1 MKGASISR
9 LRSDERASAKAG
21 GIRDTSAQDVAIDPR
36 PAQLRRRKILIASGA
51 AALLLLAV
59 VLPAALR
66 WMHAEISVPRERVR
80 IATVTRGAFVR
91 DVSAQGTVVAAVSPT
106 LFAPAAGN
114 VTYDVQAGD
123 TVKRGQVLGSVDSPQ
138 LRNELAREQ
147 ASLES
152 QDVAVARQSI
162 ETRKNLLTN
171 QQTIDTAEV
180 AIHAAER
187 ELKRA
192 EDAWQT
198 RAISQRDFEKARDDL
213 TTAKLDHEHAIQ
225 NAALEKES
233 LEFELKT
240 KRLERDRQRLL
251 VDEIKRRVDQLTL
264 HSPVDGMVG
273 TLVVEQKGA
282 VAESAPIITVI
293 DLSALEIEFQ
303 VPESYAD
310 DISLGMPA
318 EVNYGQRIYPATVT
332 AISPQVKQNQVTGRV
347 RFAKDVPLG
356 LRQSQRVATRIVLES
371 RDGVLKVERGPFVDS
386 SGGQVAYL
394 VEDGMARRKPIKLGA
409 TSISAVEIASGLEEG
424 DQIIV
429 SGVDSFENAAV
440 VRLTD

>member
-1 MKGASISR
+1 MKASISR
-9 LRSDERASAKAG
+9 LHSDDRASAKAG
-21 GIRDTSAQDVAIDPR
+21 GIRDTSTQDVAIDPR

-51 AALLLLAV
+51 ATLVLLLI
-59 VLPAALR
+59 VLPAVVR
-66 WMHAEISVPRERVR
+66 WMRAETSVPRERVR
-80 IATVTRGAFVR
+80 IATVTRGPFVR
-91 DVSAQGTVVAAVSPT
+91 DVSAQGIVVAAVSPT

-123 TVKRGQVLGSVDSPQ
+123 TVKRGQVLGTIDSPQ
-138 LRNELAREQ
+138 LRNELAREE
-147 ASLES
+147 ATLES
-152 QDVAVARQSI
+152 QEVAVSRQSI
-162 ETRKNLLTN
+162 ETRRHLLTN
-171 QQTIDTAEV
+171 QQTTDMAEV

-192 EDAWQT
+192 EEAWQT
-198 RAISQRDFEKARDDL
+198 KAISRRDFEKARDDV
-213 TTAKLDHEHAIQ
+213 TTARLNHEHAIQ
-225 NAALEKES
+225 NAKLEKES

-240 KRLERDRQRLL
+240 KRLERDRQRLVAEDL
-251 VDEIKRRVDQLTL
+251 TRRVDQLTL

-273 TLVVEQKGA
+273 QLAVEQKGA
-282 VAESAPIITVI
+282 VAENAPILTVV

-310 DISLGMPA
+310 DIRLGMPA
-318 EVNYGQRIYPATVT
+318 EVNYGQRVYPATVT

-347 RFAKDVPLG
+347 RFGQNIPVG
-356 LRQSQRVATRIVLES
+356 LRQSQRVATRIVIES
-371 RDGVLKVERGPFVDS
+371 RDRVLKVERGSFIEA
-386 SGGQVAYL
+386 SGGRVAYL
-394 VEDGMARRKPIKLGA
+394 VQDDLARRTPIKLGA
-409 TSISAVEIASGLEEG
+409 TSIAAVEIASGLKEG

>member
-9 LRSDERASAKAG
+9 LHSDDRASAKAG

-36 PAQLRRRKILIASGA
+36 PAQLRRRKILIASA
-51 AALLLLAV
+51 AGALLLLV
-59 VLPAALR
+59 VIFPATLR

-80 IATVTRGAFVR
+80 IATVTRGPFVR

-147 ASLES
+147 STLEG

-162 ETRKNLLTN
+162 ETRRRLLTN
-171 QQTIDTAEV
+171 QQTSDMAEV
-180 AIHAAER
+180 AIRAAER

-198 RAISQRDFEKARDDL
+198 QAISRRDFEKARDDL
-213 TTAKLDHEHAIQ
+213 TTARLNHEHAIQ
-225 NAALEKES
+225 NAGLEKES

-240 KRLERDRQRLL
+240 RRLERDRQRLM
-251 VDEIKRRVDQLTL
+251 VEEIKRRVDQLTL

-273 TLVVEQKGA
+273 ALAVDQKGA
-282 VAESAPIITVI
+282 VAENAPILTVV

-310 DISLGMPA
+310 DIRLGMPA

-332 AISPQVKQNQVTGRV
+332 ALSPQVKQNQVTGRV
-347 RFAKDVPLG
+347 RFGHDVPAG
-356 LRQSQRVATRIVLES
+356 LRQNQRVATRIVIES

-386 SGGQVAYL
+386 SGGRVAYL
-394 VEDGMARRKPIKLGA
+394 VEDGLARRKPIKLGA
-409 TSISAVEIASGLEEG
+409 TSISAVEIASGLKEG

>member
-1 MKGASISR
+1 MKGSISR
-9 LRSDERASAKAG
+9 LHSDDRAPARAG

-36 PAQLRRRKILIASGA
+36 PAQLRRRKILIAGGA
-51 AALLLLAV
+51 GALLLLAII
-59 VLPAALR
+59 LPAAIR

-80 IATVTRGAFVR
+80 VATVTRGPFIR
-91 DVSAQGTVVAAVSPT
+91 DVSAQGVVVAAVSPT

-123 TVKRGQVLGSVDSPQ
+123 TVKRGQVLGSIDSPP

-147 ASLES
+147 AALES
-152 QDVAVARQSI
+152 QEIAVARQSI
-162 ETRKNLLTN
+162 ETRRKLLAN
-171 QQTIDTAEV
+171 QQASDMAEV
-180 AIHAAER
+180 AVHASER

-192 EDAWQT
+192 EDAWET

-213 TTAKLDHEHAIQ
+213 TKAKLDHEHAIQ

-240 KRLERDRQRLL
+240 ARLERDRQRLTVQEL
-251 VDEIKRRVDQLTL
+251 NRRVDQLTL

-273 TLVVEQKGA
+273 TLAVEQKGA
-282 VAESAPIITVI
+282 VAETAPVITVV
-293 DLSALEIEFQ
+293 DMSAFEIEFQ

-310 DISLGMPA
+310 DIKLGMPA

-347 RFAKDVPLG
+347 RFSKDVPIG
-356 LRQSQRVATRIVLES
+356 LRQNQRVATRIVLES
-371 RDGVLKVERGPFVDS
+371 REGVLKVERGPFVDS
-386 SGGQVAYL
+386 GGGRVAYL
-394 VEDGMARRKPIKLGA
+394 IEDGLARRTPITLGA
-409 TSISAVEIASGLEEG
+409 TSISAVEIAQGLKEG

-429 SGVDSFENAAV
+429 SGLDSFENAAV

>member
-9 LRSDERASAKAG
+9 LHSDDPSAAKAG

-36 PAQLRRRKILIASGA
+36 PARLRRRKILIAAGA
-51 AALLLLAV
+51 GALLLIAI
-59 VLPAALR
+59 VLPAAIR

-80 IATVTRGAFVR
+80 VATVTRGLFVR
-91 DVSAQGTVVAAVSPT
+91 DVSAQGIVVAAVSPT
-106 LFAPAAGN
+106 LFAPAPGN

-123 TVKRGQVLGSVDSPQ
+123 TVKRGQVLGSIDSPQ

-162 ETRKNLLTN
+162 ETRKSLLTN
-171 QQTIDTAEV
+171 QQTVDTAEV

-192 EDAWQT
+192 EEAWQT

-213 TTAKLDHEHAIQ
+213 TTAKLNHEHAIQ
-225 NAALEKES
+225 NAGLEKEG

-240 KRLERDRQRLL
+240 RRLERDRQRL
-251 VDEIKRRVDQLTL
+251 VVEEIKRRVDQLTL

-273 TLVVEQKGA
+273 TLAVEQKGA
-282 VAESAPIITVI
+282 VAENAPMVTVI
-293 DLSALEIEFQ
+293 DLTALEIEFQ

-310 DISLGMPA
+310 DLSLGMAA

-386 SGGQVAYL
+386 GGGRVAYII
-394 VEDGMARRKPIKLGA
+394 EDGLARRTPITLGA
-409 TSISAVEIASGLEEG
+409 ASISAVEIATGLKEG

-429 SGVDSFENAAV
+429 SGLDSFQNAAL

>member
-9 LRSDERASAKAG
+9 LHSDDRSPARVG

-36 PAQLRRRKILIASGA
+36 PAQLRRRKIILAAGA
-51 AALLLLAV
+51 GALVLLAII
-59 VLPAALR
+59 LPAALR
-66 WMHAEISVPRERVR
+66 WLHAEISVPLERVR
-80 IATVTRGAFVR
+80 LATVTRGPFVR

-123 TVKRGQVLGSVDSPQ
+123 SVKRGQTLGTLDSPQ

-147 ASLES
+147 ATLES
-152 QDVAVARQSI
+152 QEVAVARQSI
-162 ETRKNLLTN
+162 ETRRRLLTN
-171 QQTIDTAEV
+171 QQTSDMAEV

-187 ELKRA
+187 EFKRA

-213 TTAKLDHEHAIQ
+213 TAARLNHEHAIQ

-240 KRLERDRQRLL
+240 RRLERDRQRLL
-251 VDEIKRRVDQLTL
+251 VEEIKRRVDQLTL
-264 HSPVDGMVG
+264 RSPVDGMVG
-273 TLVVEQKGA
+273 TLAVEQKGA
-282 VAESAPIITVI
+282 VAENAAILTVV
-293 DLSALEIEFQ
+293 DLTALEIEFQ

-310 DISLGMPA
+310 DIKLGMQA
-318 EVNYGQRIYPATVT
+318 EVNYGQRTYPAAVT

-347 RFAKDVPLG
+347 RFRQDVPPG
-356 LRQSQRVATRIVLES
+356 LRQNQRVATRIVLEA

-386 SGGQVAYL
+386 GGGRVAYL
-394 VEDGMARRKPIKLGA
+394 VQDGLARRTPITLGA
-409 TSISAVEIASGLEEG
+409 TSISAVEITAGLKDG
-424 DQIIV
+424 DQIVV
-429 SGVDSFENAAV
+429 SGLDSFQNAAV

>member
-9 LRSDERASAKAG
+9 LHSDDRSPTRVG

-36 PAQLRRRKILIASGA
+36 PAQLRRRKIIVAAGA
-51 AALLLLAV
+51 GALLLVAII
-59 VLPAALR
+59 LPAALR
-66 WMHAEISVPRERVR
+66 WLHAEISVPLERVR
-80 IATVTRGAFVR
+80 MATVTRGPFVR

-114 VTYDVQAGD
+114 VTYEVQAGD
-123 TVKRGQVLGSVDSPQ
+123 TVKRGQVLGTLDSPQ

-147 ASLES
+147 ATLES

-162 ETRKNLLTN
+162 ETRRRLLTN
-171 QQTIDTAEV
+171 QQTSDMAEV

-213 TTAKLDHEHAIQ
+213 TTAKLTHEHAIQ
-225 NAALEKES
+225 NAVLEKES

-240 KRLERDRQRLL
+240 RRLERDRQRLL
-251 VDEIKRRVDQLTL
+251 VEEIKRRVDQLTL
-264 HSPVDGMVG
+264 HSPVNGMVG
-273 TLVVEQKGA
+273 TLAVDQKGA
-282 VAESAPIITVI
+282 VAENAPILTVV

-310 DISLGMPA
+310 DIKLGMQA
-318 EVNYGQRIYPATVT
+318 EVNYGQRVYPAKVT
-332 AISPQVKQNQVTGRV
+332 AISPQVRQNQVAGRV
-347 RFAKDVPLG
+347 RFAQEVPPG
-356 LRQSQRVATRIVLES
+356 LRQNQRVATRIVLEA

-386 SGGQVAYL
+386 GGGRVAYL
-394 VEDGMARRKPIKLGA
+394 VHDGLARRTPITLGA
-409 TSISAVEIASGLEEG
+409 SSIGAVEIAAGLKEG

-429 SGVDSFENAAV
+429 SGLDSFQNAAV